1 MKPKLL
7 DLFCGAGGTGMG
19 FYRAGFNVVGVDKE
33 RHPDYPFPM
42 FIADALDFIDDGW
55 MEGGNFDAVVAGPPC
70 PRYSIATPDH
80 ARDKH
85 PDLVGPIR
93 ERLIAS
99 GLPYVIENVPG
110 APLVDPITLCGSMF
124 WLGVRRHRLFE
135 SNVPLEQ
142 PRCNHANQKQVW
154 GVYGQHGDL
163 RGPVPRPNGTSRG
176 GKARDAA
183 HAREVMGIDW
193 MTEWADLADA
203 IPPSYTE
210 FIGTQLLAHIEKERA
225 A

>member
-1 MKPKLL
+1 MKPRLL
-7 DLFCGAGGTGMG
+7 DLFAGAGGCSVG
-19 FYRAGFNVVGVDKE
+19 YERAGFQVVGVDNK
-33 RHPDYPFPM
+33 RHPDYPFAM

-55 MEGGNFDAVVAGPPC
+55 LDGGNFDVVAASPPC
-70 PRYSIATPDH
+70 PRYSVATPD
-80 ARDKH
+80 ANRDGH
-85 PDLVGPIR
+85 PDLVAPIR
-93 ERLIAS
+93 ERLVEWGGI
-99 GLPYVIENVPG
+99 YVIENVPG

-135 SNVPLEQ
+135 SNVPLER

-203 IPPSYTE
+203 IPPAYTE
-210 FIGTQLLAHIEKERA
+210 FVGWQLITHVQEKA